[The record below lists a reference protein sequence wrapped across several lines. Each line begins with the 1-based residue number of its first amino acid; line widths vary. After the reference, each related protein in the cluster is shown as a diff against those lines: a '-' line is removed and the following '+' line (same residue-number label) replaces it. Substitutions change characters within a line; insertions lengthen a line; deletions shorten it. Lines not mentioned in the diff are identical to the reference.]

1 MSGKPVIVEET
12 HLSLFTKD
20 HLRKLMYERSGPC
33 ISIFMPTHR
42 GGAETQQD
50 QIRFKNLLREAE
62 KRLTTS
68 CLRSTELEGF
78 LQGPRALLQNSLFW
92 GHQSDGLAIFLSPH
106 TFGYYRVPV
115 DFKEL
120 VVVADR
126 FHIKPLLPLISG
138 DGRFYVLALSQS
150 QCRLFHGSRYSVV
163 DVDLE
168 GVPGSLSDV
177 LPNKDLQ
184 KQFHFH
190 TGTPGTQGERAA
202 IFHGH
207 GTGTTDN
214 KEKMLQYFRT
224 LDRRLHEV
232 LRDEQAPLVM
242 AGVEFLLPIYRQA
255 NTYPYL
261 VEEGASGN
269 PEGLSAEEL
278 HGQAWN
284 VVEPYFRKARDEAM
298 AQYRQVAATKRSS
311 CDVKA
316 IVRSAYYGRVELLF
330 AAIGLQT
337 WGTFDLA
344 TNTVHLRDEA
354 GPGDSDLLDFA
365 AIHTLLNGGTVYGVE
380 ADEVPDHAP
389 LAAVFRY

>member
-1 MSGKPVIVEET
+1 MN
-12 HLSLFTKD
+12 LFTKK
-20 HLRKLMYERSGPC
+20 HLGRLIDEDASPC
-33 ISIFMPTHR
+33 VSIFMPTHL

-50 QIRFKNLLREAE
+50 KIRFKNLLREAE
-62 KRLTTS
+62 KGLTMS
-68 CLRSTELEGF
+68 CLRCTELKGF
-78 LQGPRALLQNSLFW
+78 LQRPRTLLQNSLFW

-106 TFGYYRVPV
+106 TFSYYRVPV

-126 FHIKPLLPLISG
+126 FHIKPLLPLTSG
-138 DGRFYVLALSQS
+138 DGRFYVLALSQN

-163 DVDLE
+163 DVDFE
-168 GVPGSLSDV
+168 AVPGRLADV
-177 LPNKDLQ
+177 SMAKGLE
-184 KQFHFH
+184 KQFHLH
-190 TGTPGTQGERAA
+190 SGRPGTKGERAT

-214 KEKMLQYFRT
+214 KEKILLYFREV
-224 LDRRLHEV
+224 DRGLHKV
-232 LRDEQAPLVM
+232 LRDEQAPLVL
-242 AGVEFLLPIYRQA
+242 AGVEFLLPIYREA
-255 NTYPYL
+255 NTYPCL
-261 VEEGASGN
+261 VDEGVSGN

-284 VVEPYFRKARDEAM
+284 IVQPYFRKARDEAM
-298 AQYRQVAATKRSS
+298 AQYRQVATTKKSS

-330 AAIGLQT
+330 AAIGLQG

-344 TNTVHLRDEA
+344 ANTVHLRDEA
-354 GPGDSDLLDFA
+354 EPGDSDLLDFA

-380 ADEVPDHAP
+380 PDEVPGDAP